1 MLEGKTGFIMPTKA
15 DLHAMDSGSCETRSC
30 SSWTDDLPACQL
42 SAVGFCASQ
51 TATTETPKNSEQTCQ
66 DCWFRF
72 RPEPD
77 TWVYGLLSAL
87 GGMMTADFARERL
100 PAELLLGQ
108 LEAAPGDVQ
117 VRDVLRQGFLL
128 VDRAFLQSIDTL
140 LLNRATLQLQ
150 LQNVSAYELLT
161 RQPMLADELSRV
173 NRQISAACSAS
184 LAVLRRGLLFVA
196 HVGLG
201 RVLLVRK
208 DGSTLSVEQ
217 LSVEHSVANEDEL
230 LRLVQLGLDPE
241 ALRAQPPPLTRCLG
255 GYLLKAGHKESPLLR
270 EAKEEPVLAE
280 PEICG
285 GIRVDESCLYLLL
298 LSEGL
303 CQALKDAGM
312 QDPNQEIAQMV
323 DQEVS
328 TQSSLARAAQ
338 TVVNRVALLQATS
351 GGQRCQGG
359 LTLLVRPL
367 QQQPERREPA
377 PAVDDPS
384 GINVDTPESTL
395 SSYESAGPTK
405 ALFRRG
411 QKAPPPLDDEGRLE
425 PYVDFGP
432 FFTLAQEAVR
442 QGTWPSYLE
451 L

>member
-1 MLEGKTGFIMPTKA
+1 MKNIANMPTKA
-15 DLHAMDSGSCETRSC
+15 DVHAVDSGSCETRSC
-30 SSWTDDLPACQL
+30 SSWTDDLPACAL

-51 TATTETPKNSEQTCQ
+51 TSVDTTKNSEQTCQ

-72 RPEPD
+72 RPESD
-77 TWVYGLLSAL
+77 TWVYGLLGAL
-87 GGMMTADFARERL
+87 GGMQASDFARERL

-108 LEAAPGDVQ
+108 LEGAMGDDQ
-117 VRDVLRQGFLL
+117 VREVLRQGFLL
-128 VDRAFLQSIDTL
+128 VDRAFLQSIDNL

-173 NRQISAACSAS
+173 NRQISAGCSAS
-184 LAVLRRGLLFVA
+184 LAVLRQGRLFVA

-201 RVLLVRK
+201 RVLLVREG
-208 DGSTLSVEQ
+208 DGGTLSVEQ
-217 LSVEHSVANEDEL
+217 LSVEHNVANEDEL
-230 LRLVQLGLDPE
+230 LRLVRLGLSPE
-241 ALRAQPPPLTRCLG
+241 ALRAQPLPLTRCLG

-270 EAKEEPVLAE
+270 EAREEPVLAE

-285 GIRVDESCLYLLL
+285 GIPVDDSCLYLLM

-303 CQALKDAGM
+303 CQALGDAGM
-312 QDPNQEIAQMV
+312 QDPNQEIARMV

-328 TQSSLARAAQ
+328 TQSSLARAAL
-338 TVVNRVALLQATS
+338 TVVNRVAVLQATS
-351 GGQRCQGG
+351 GRQRSQGG

-367 QQQPERREPA
+367 RPQPERSEPV
-377 PAVDDPS
+377 PDVDDPS
-384 GINVDTPESTL
+384 GVNADTPVSTL
-395 SSYESAGPTK
+395 GSLEGAGSTK
-405 ALFRRG
+405 ALFRQG

-432 FFTLAQEAVR
+432 FFALAHEALQ
-442 QGTWPSYLE
+442 QGTWPAHLQ